1 MIERMVVRLLAL
13 MFFVGPLAGQTAK
26 GALPGGF
33 EVGDQILLEVEGD
46 TQFTHAFSVGP
57 GPALTLPVIGAIPL
71 TGVRRADVET
81 YLSQQLGRYMKNPMV
96 RAKVLVR
103 LGVLGEVEHPG
114 FYTVVSGAVV
124 SDALMA
130 AGGPTKDANFTGARI
145 ERDGK
150 GLYVGNGFQEAFTR
164 GLTVEGMGLRIMQYR
179 AHVIGAVLK
188 IVSRPER
195 GTEIHCLVPMTPGR
209 PSRAAVGQPGD

>member
-1 MIERMVVRLLAL
+1 MIEKMVVRLLAL
-13 MFFVGPLAGQTAK
+13 LLVAGPLAGQTAQ
-26 GALPGGF
+26 GTPQGGF

-71 TGVRRADVET
+71 ASVRRADVET
-81 YLSQQLGRYMKNPMV
+81 YLVQQLGRYVKNPV
-96 RAKVLVR
+96 VHAKVLVR

-114 FYTVVSGAVV
+114 FYTVFAGAVV

-150 GLYVGNGFQEAFTR
+150 GLYVGNGFQDAFTR
-164 GLTVEGMGLRIMQYR
+164 GLTIEGMGLRTGDRIVVPR
-179 AHVIGAVLK
+179 RSDTERTVRIIG
-188 IVSRPER
+188 I
-195 GTEIHCLVPMTPGR
+195 LVGLPVAILGIKQL
-209 PSRAAVGQPGD
+209 AK

>member
-1 MIERMVVRLLAL
+1 MIEKLVVRLLAL
-13 MFFVGPLAGQTAK
+13 LLVAGPLAGQTAQ
-26 GALPGGF
+26 GPPQGGF

-71 TGVRRADVET
+71 ASVRRADVET
-81 YLSQQLGRYMKNPMV
+81 YLTQQLGRYVKNPV
-96 RAKVLVR
+96 VHAKVLVR

-114 FYTVVSGAVV
+114 FYTVFSGAVV

-150 GLYVGNGFQEAFTR
+150 GIFVGNGFQDAFTR
-164 GLTVEGMGLRIMQYR
+164 GLTIEGMGLRTGDRIVVPRRNDTERTVRM
-179 AHVIGAVLK
+179 VGILVSIPIAVLG
-188 IVSRPER
+188 IRQ
-195 GTEIHCLVPMTPGR
+195 LVR
-209 PSRAAVGQPGD
+209 

>member
-13 MFFVGPLAGQTAK
+13 MLITSPLAGQAASK
-26 GALPGGF
+26 APPSDF
-33 EVGDQILLEVEGD
+33 EQGDQIFLEVEGD
-46 TQFTHAFSVGP
+46 SQFTHAFSVGP

-81 YLSQQLGRYMKNPMV
+81 YLTQQLGRYMKNPAV

-114 FYTVVSGAVV
+114 FYTVLSGAVV

-150 GLYVGNGFQEAFTR
+150 GIFVGN
-164 GLTVEGMGLRIMQYR
+164 
-179 AHVIGAVLK
+179 
-188 IVSRPER
+188 
-195 GTEIHCLVPMTPGR
+195 
-209 PSRAAVGQPGD
+209 

>member
-13 MFFVGPLAGQTAK
+13 LLITSPLAGQTA
-26 GALPGGF
+26 GGTLPGGF

-46 TQFTHAFSVGP
+46 TQFTRAYSVGP

-81 YLSQQLGRYMKNPMV
+81 YLGQQLGRYMKNPV
-96 RAKVLVR
+96 VHAKVLVR

-114 FYTVVSGAVV
+114 YYAVAAGSVV

-130 AGGPTKDANFTGARI
+130 AGGPTKDAKFTAARI
-145 ERDGK
+145 EREGK
-150 GLYVGNGFQEAFTR
+150 GLYVGDAFQDAFAR
-164 GLTVEGMGLRIMQYR
+164 GMPVEGLGLHTGDRIVVPR
-179 AHVIGAVLK
+179 RVDPESKWRIIGILAG
-188 IVSRPER
+188 IP
-195 GTEIHCLVPMTPGR
+195 
-209 PSRAAVGQPGD
+209 AAIIIATQLAR